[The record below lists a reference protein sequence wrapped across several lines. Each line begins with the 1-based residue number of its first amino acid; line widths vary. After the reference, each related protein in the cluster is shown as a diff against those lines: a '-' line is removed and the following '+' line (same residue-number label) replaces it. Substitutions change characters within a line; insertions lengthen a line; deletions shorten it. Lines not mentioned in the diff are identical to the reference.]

1 MADAAVIERYVGLPY
16 VPGRFDC
23 ADLVMQVAREV
34 YGSSVTLP
42 QDRPR
47 PTRVMSM
54 ARTIGRL
61 QASVAAPRAA
71 GEPPQDGD
79 GVLLSRGLARP
90 THIGIVAYL
99 AGEPWV
105 LHNDD
110 CWGSSILTRVRDL
123 RAAGWTLHGVYTW
136 IS

>member
-1 MADAAVIERYVGLPY
+1 MADAVVIERYVGLPY
-16 VPGRFDC
+16 VPGRYDC
-23 ADLVMQVAREV
+23 ADLVIQVAREV
-34 YGSSVTLP
+34 YGRSVTLH
-42 QDRPR
+42 
-47 PTRVMSM
+47 
-54 ARTIGRL
+54 
-61 QASVAAPRAA
+61 
-71 GEPPQDGD
+71 GD